1 MPSVD
6 EILASP
12 PLAGLQRVSQSG
24 GGRDVAAVRLAE
36 QFADLNAAPP
46 ASLVILSRTA
56 SAAATDYR
64 IDMAMRW
71 AAIHDVAAVAGFSQ
85 QRWQPPVTAADIAD
99 RAGIALIWVPAE
111 AELTWLVQA
120 VMREVGGGAERALA
134 RAQEGLAAVLRT
146 AQAGADTETLRAAV
160 SQALGT
166 TVQVRLLPDGSGGS
180 GLPDSLAD
188 GLPGRG
194 NPVRVP
200 VMVGDTVAGEFA
212 APDARGDLAIAA
224 SLVLRAA
231 ASSAGRLLDLARR
244 ARELPIR
251 SRSELIAELLMSDAA
266 LSEDLRDRAMQL
278 GVPVGGWHVAVRI
291 EAENLDEAGRD
302 EVHRFEL
309 LETAG
314 QAALQATARTGGS
327 WYPCRIAHAVVL
339 VRMTSSHP
347 GTQAGLRAA
356 KSAEAALVAIRA
368 RLPALRLRG
377 GVGTPHEGP
386 MGLRAS
392 AAEARIALVAA
403 RSAGKPEGVAT
414 HDATGVQRMLM
425 EWYASDTAQASV
437 RAQLAP
443 LERLGPARG
452 ETAIRTLAVYL
463 DQQGSIVRTASQLH
477 LHRNAVAYRL
487 RRITE
492 LLGVDL
498 DDPDQ
503 RLALQLACRARL
515 LSLCGLG
522 SSRPNLGSLA
532 EPPRRPRLIFRCG

>member
-1 MPSVD
+1 MCTALRRKLCYPHNEGVPSVD

-12 PLAGLQRVSQSG
+12 PLSGLRRVSRRG
-24 GGRDVAAVRLAE
+24 GDRQVVTVRLAE
-36 QFADLNAAPP
+36 QFADLNHAP
-46 ASLVILSRTA
+46 AGSLVILSRSA

-64 IDMAMRW
+64 LDMALRW
-71 AAIHDVAAVAGFSQ
+71 AAIHDVAAVAAFCAE
-85 QRWQPPVTAADIAD
+85 RWQPPVTAADIAE
-99 RAGIALIWVPAE
+99 RADIALLSVPSAV
-111 AELTWLVQA
+111 ELTWLIQA
-120 VMREVGGGAERALA
+120 IMREAGGGAERALA
-134 RAQEGLAAVLRT
+134 RAEQGLAVVLE
-146 AQAGADTETLRAAV
+146 AGQAGADLAGLRLAVGRALGVDVELRLYAEGGTRPAAGAAAGKAGAV
-160 SQALGT
+160 S
-166 TVQVRLLPDGSGGS
+166 
-180 GLPDSLAD
+180 
-188 GLPGRG
+188 
-194 NPVRVP
+194 VP
-200 VMVGDTVAGEFA
+200 ILVGDTVTGELT
-212 APDARGDLAIAA
+212 ARGAHGDLAVAA
-224 SLVLRAA
+224 SLVLCAA
-231 ASSAGRLLDLARR
+231 ASSAGRILDLARH

-266 LSEDLRDRAMQL
+266 LGEDLRDRAMHL
-278 GVPVGGWHVAVRI
+278 GVPIGGWHVAVRI
-291 EAENLDEAGRD
+291 EAENLDQAGRD

-314 QAALQATARTGGS
+314 QAAFQAAARTGGS
-327 WYPCRIAHAVVL
+327 WYLSRIARAIVL

-347 GTQAGLRAA
+347 GAQAGLRAA
-356 KSAEAALVAIRA
+356 KSAEGALAAVSA
-368 RLPALRLRG
+368 RLPGLRLRG

-392 AAEARIALVAA
+392 AAEARIALIAA

-452 ETAIRTLAVYL
+452 ETAIRTLAAYL
-463 DQQGSIVRTASQLH
+463 DQQGSIVRTASVLH
-477 LHRNAVAYRL
+477 LHRNAVTYRL
-487 RRITE
+487 RRITD

-515 LSLCGLG
+515 L
-522 SSRPNLGSLA
+522 A
-532 EPPRRPRLIFRCG
+532 

>member
-1 MPSVD
+1 VPSVD

-12 PLAGLQRVSQSG
+12 PLSGLRRVSHQG
-24 GGRDVAAVRLAE
+24 GDRQVVTVRLAE
-36 QFADLNAAPP
+36 QLADLNPAP
-46 ASLVILSRTA
+46 AGSLVILSRSA

-64 IDMAMRW
+64 LDMALRW
-71 AAIHDVAAVAGFSQ
+71 AAIHEVAAVAAFSAE
-85 QRWQPPVTAADIAD
+85 RWQPPVTAADIAE
-99 RAGIALIWVPAE
+99 RAGFALISVPSAT
-111 AELTWLVQA
+111 ELTWLIQA
-120 VMREVGGGAERALA
+120 IMREAGGGAERALA
-134 RAQEGLAAVLRT
+134 RAEQGLAAVLEAVENGADLDDLRT
-146 AQAGADTETLRAAV
+146 AV
-160 SQALGT
+160 SRALGT
-166 TVQVRLLPDGSGGS
+166 SVGLRLYAEGETRRAVEGRRTAGGTGAAAGEAGAVS
-180 GLPDSLAD
+180 
-188 GLPGRG
+188 
-194 NPVRVP
+194 VP
-200 VMVGDTVAGEFA
+200 IIVGDTVTGELT
-212 APDARGDLAIAA
+212 APGAHGDLAVAA

-231 ASSAGRLLDLARR
+231 AASAGRLLDLARH

-266 LSEDLRDRAMQL
+266 LSEDLRDRAMHL
-278 GVPVGGWHVAVRI
+278 GVPIGGWHVAVRI

-314 QAALQATARTGGS
+314 QAAFQAVARAGGS
-327 WYPCRIAHAVVL
+327 WYLSRIARAIVL

-347 GTQAGLRAA
+347 GAQAGMRAA
-356 KSAEAALVAIRA
+356 KSAESALAAVRG
-368 RLPALRLRG
+368 RLPGLHLRG

-392 AAEARIALVAA
+392 AAEARIALIAA
-403 RSAGKPEGVAT
+403 RSAGKPEGVAA
-414 HDATGVQRMLM
+414 HDATGVHRMLM

-452 ETAIRTLAVYL
+452 ETAIRTLAAYL
-463 DQQGSIVRTASQLH
+463 DQQGSIVRTASVLH
-477 LHRNAVAYRL
+477 LHRNAVTYRL
-487 RRITE
+487 RRITD

-515 LSLCGLG
+515 L
-522 SSRPNLGSLA
+522 A
-532 EPPRRPRLIFRCG
+532 

>member
-12 PLAGLQRVSQSG
+12 PLAGLRRVSRRG
-24 GGRDVAAVRLAE
+24 GDRQVVTVRLAE
-36 QFADLNAAPP
+36 QFSDLNPAP
-46 ASLVILSRTA
+46 AGSLVILSRAA

-64 IDMAMRW
+64 LDMALRW
-71 AAIHDVAAVAGFSQ
+71 AAIHNVAAVAGFSAGH
-85 QRWQPPVTAADIAD
+85 WQPPVTAADIAD
-99 RAGIALIWVPAE
+99 RADIALVSVPAS
-111 AELTWLVQA
+111 AELTWLMRA
-120 VMREVGGGAERALA
+120 VMRETGGGAERALA
-134 RAQEGLAAVLRT
+134 RAEQGLAAVLG
-146 AQAGADTETLRAAV
+146 AAESGADTEGLRVAV
-160 SQALGT
+160 SQALGIP
-166 TVQVRLLPDGSGGS
+166 VEVRLL
-180 GLPDSLAD
+180 AD
-188 GLPGRG
+188 GEAAAGRPAAPGE
-194 NPVRVP
+194 VRMP
-200 VMVGDTVAGEFA
+200 ISAGDTVAGEFSCRG
-212 APDARGDLAIAA
+212 ARGDLAVAA
-224 SLVLRAA
+224 GLVLHAA

-251 SRSELIAELLMSDAA
+251 SRSELLAELLMSDAP
-266 LSEDLRDRAMQL
+266 LTEDLRERAMHL
-278 GVPVGGWHVAVRI
+278 GVPIGGWHVAVRI

-314 QAALQATARTGGS
+314 QAALQAVLRTGAS
-327 WYPCRIAHAVVL
+327 WYLSRVARAVVL
-339 VRMTSSHP
+339 VRMTSLHL

-356 KSAEAALVAIRA
+356 RSAEDALAAIRG

-403 RSAGKPEGVAT
+403 RSAGKPESIAT

-452 ETAIRTLAVYL
+452 ETAIRTLAAYL
-463 DQQGSIVRTASQLH
+463 DQQGSIVRTAGVLH

-487 RRITE
+487 RRITD

-515 LSLCGLG
+515 LAC
-522 SSRPNLGSLA
+522 
-532 EPPRRPRLIFRCG
+532 

>member
-12 PLAGLQRVSQSG
+12 PLSGLRRVTRRG
-24 GGRDVAAVRLAE
+24 GNREVVTVRLAE
-36 QFADLNAAPP
+36 QFSDLNPAP
-46 ASLVILSRTA
+46 ARSMVILSRAA

-64 IDMAMRW
+64 LDMALRW
-71 AAIHDVAAVAGFSQ
+71 AAVHDVAAVGCFADGVW
-85 QRWQPPVTAADIAD
+85 RPPMTAVDIAD
-99 RAGIALIWVPAE
+99 RADIALVSVPAA
-111 AELTWLVQA
+111 AELTWLLRAIMQ
-120 VMREVGGGAERALA
+120 ETGGGAERALA
-134 RAQEGLAAVLRT
+134 RAEQGLAAVLAAAETGTDLENLR
-146 AQAGADTETLRAAV
+146 ASVSRALGIDVEARLYADDDQGEKVEDGPGADR
-160 SQALGT
+160 
-166 TVQVRLLPDGSGGS
+166 
-180 GLPDSLAD
+180 
-188 GLPGRG
+188 
-194 NPVRVP
+194 VRVP
-200 VMVGDTVAGEFA
+200 IVVGEAIAGEFTVQGA
-212 APDARGDLAIAA
+212 HGDLAVAA
-224 SLVLRAA
+224 SLVLRTA
-231 ASSAGRLLDLARR
+231 ASAAGRLLDLARR

-251 SRSELIAELLMSDAA
+251 SRSELLAELLMSDAA

-278 GVPVGGWHVAVRI
+278 GVPIGGWHVAVRV

-309 LETAG
+309 LDTAG
-314 QAALQATARTGGS
+314 QAALQAVARTGGS
-327 WYPCRIAHAVVL
+327 WYLSRISRAIVL

-356 KSAEAALVAIRA
+356 KSAEGALAAIRG
-368 RLPALRLRG
+368 RLPGLRLRG
-377 GVGTPHEGP
+377 GVGAPHEGP

-425 EWYASDTAQASV
+425 EWYASDTARASV

-452 ETAIRTLAVYL
+452 ETAIRTLAAYL
-463 DQQGSIVRTASQLH
+463 DQQGSIVRTASALH

-487 RRITE
+487 RRITD

-515 LSLCGLG
+515 L
-522 SSRPNLGSLA
+522 A
-532 EPPRRPRLIFRCG
+532 

>member
-1 MPSVD
+1 VPSVD

-12 PLAGLQRVSQSG
+12 SLDSLRRVSHRG
-24 GGRDVAAVRLAE
+24 GDRQVVTVRLAE
-36 QFADLNAAPP
+36 QFADLNPAP
-46 ASLVILSRTA
+46 AGSLVILSRTA
-56 SAAATDYR
+56 SAAAIDYR
-64 IDMAMRW
+64 LDMALRW
-71 AAIHDVAAVAGFSQ
+71 AAIHNVAAVAAFSAEPW
-85 QRWQPPVTAADIAD
+85 RPPVTAADIAE
-99 RAGIALIWVPAE
+99 RAGLALISVPSAV
-111 AELTWLVQA
+111 ELTWLVQA
-120 VMREVGGGAERALA
+120 IMREVGGGAERALA
-134 RAQEGLAAVLRT
+134 RAEQGLAAVVRADQTGADLDGLRT
-146 AQAGADTETLRAAV
+146 AV
-160 SQALGT
+160 SRALGT
-166 TVQVRLLPDGSGGS
+166 DVELRLCAEGAARRAAGPAGGPAA
-180 GLPDSLAD
+180 GEGGA
-188 GLPGRG
+188 
-194 NPVRVP
+194 VRVP
-200 VMVGDTVAGEFA
+200 IIVGDTVAGELT
-212 APDARGDLAIAA
+212 ARGAHGDLAVAA

-231 ASSAGRLLDLARR
+231 ASSAERLLDLARH

-266 LSEDLRDRAMQL
+266 LSEDLRDRAMHL
-278 GVPVGGWHVAVRI
+278 GVPIGGWHVAVRI

-314 QAALQATARTGGS
+314 QVAFQAVARTGGS
-327 WYPCRIAHAVVL
+327 WYLSRIARAIVL

-347 GTQAGLRAA
+347 GPQAGMRAA
-356 KSAEAALVAIRA
+356 RSAEGALVAVSG
-368 RLPALRLRG
+368 RLPGLRPRG

-452 ETAIRTLAVYL
+452 ETAIRTLAAYL
-463 DQQGSIVRTASQLH
+463 DQQGSIVRTASVLH
-477 LHRNAVAYRL
+477 LHRNAVTYRL
-487 RRITE
+487 RRITD

-515 LSLCGLG
+515 L
-522 SSRPNLGSLA
+522 A
-532 EPPRRPRLIFRCG
+532 

>member
-12 PLAGLQRVSQSG
+12 PLSGLRRVTRRG
-24 GGRDVAAVRLAE
+24 GDRQVVTVRLAE
-36 QFADLNAAPP
+36 RFSDLNPAP
-46 ASLVILSRTA
+46 AQSLVVLSRAA

-64 IDMAMRW
+64 LDMALRW
-71 AAIHDVAAVAGFSQ
+71 AAVHNVAAVGCFSDG
-85 QRWQPPVTAADIAD
+85 RWQPPMTAVDIAERADIA
-99 RAGIALIWVPAE
+99 LVSVPAA
-111 AELTWLVQA
+111 AELTWLLRAIMQ
-120 VMREVGGGAERALA
+120 ETGGGAERALA
-134 RAQEGLAAVLRT
+134 RAEQGLAAVLHAAET
-146 AQAGADTETLRAAV
+146 GADTEGLRASV
-160 SQALGT
+160 SRALGID
-166 TVQVRLLPDGSGGS
+166 VVARLYADDDRGHRPEDTPGVPAQPGGAS
-180 GLPDSLAD
+180 E
-188 GLPGRG
+188 PGR
-194 NPVRVP
+194 VSVP
-200 VMVGDTVAGEFA
+200 IVVGETIAGEFTVLAHGDMAVA
-212 APDARGDLAIAA
+212 AN
-224 SLVLRAA
+224 LVLRIA

-251 SRSELIAELLMSDAA
+251 SRSELLTELLMSDAA
-266 LSEDLRDRAMQL
+266 LTEDLRDRAMQL
-278 GVPVGGWHVAVRI
+278 GVPIGGWHVAVRI

-309 LETAG
+309 LDTAG
-314 QAALQATARTGGS
+314 QAALQAVARTGGS
-327 WYPCRIAHAVVL
+327 WYLSRISRAIVL

-356 KSAEAALVAIRA
+356 RSAEGALAAIRG
-368 RLPALRLRG
+368 RFPGLRLRG
-377 GVGTPHEGP
+377 GVGAPHEGP

-425 EWYASDTAQASV
+425 EWYASDTARASV

-452 ETAIRTLAVYL
+452 ETAIRTLAAYL
-463 DQQGSIVRTASQLH
+463 DQQGSIVRTASALH

-487 RRITE
+487 RRITD

-515 LSLCGLG
+515 L
-522 SSRPNLGSLA
+522 A
-532 EPPRRPRLIFRCG
+532 

>member
-12 PLAGLQRVSQSG
+12 PLSGLRRVGLRG
-24 GGRDVAAVRLAE
+24 GDRQVVTVRLAE
-36 QFADLNAAPP
+36 QFSDLNPAP
-46 ASLVILSRTA
+46 AGSLVILSRTA

-64 IDMAMRW
+64 LDMALRW
-71 AAIHDVAAVAGFSQ
+71 AAIHNVAAVAGFSAG
-85 QRWQPPVTAADIAD
+85 RWQPPVTAADIAD
-99 RAGIALIWVPAE
+99 RADIALISIPAT
-111 AELTWLVQA
+111 AELTWLLQA
-120 VMREVGGGAERALA
+120 LLRETGGGAERALA
-134 RAQEGLAAVLRT
+134 RAEQGLAAVLRT
-146 AQAGADTETLRAAV
+146 AETGADAAERVESLRAAV

-166 TVQVRLLPDGSGGS
+166 DVELRLF
-180 GLPDSLAD
+180 AD
-188 GLPGRG
+188 GEPVAAREPRPGE
-194 NPVRVP
+194 VTVP
-200 VMVGDTVAGEFA
+200 VIAGDTVTGELT
-212 APDARGDLAIAA
+212 ARGAHGDLGVAA
-224 SLVLRAA
+224 SLVLHAA
-231 ASSAGRLLDLARR
+231 ASSAARLLDLARR

-251 SRSELIAELLMSDAA
+251 SRSELLAELLMSDAA
-266 LSEDLRDRAMQL
+266 LTEDLRDRAMHL
-278 GVPVGGWHVAVRI
+278 GVPIGGWHVAVRI

-302 EVHRFEL
+302 EVHKFEL

-314 QAALQATARTGGS
+314 QAALQAVLRTGAS
-327 WYPCRIAHAVVL
+327 WYLSRVARAVML

-347 GTQAGLRAA
+347 GAQAGPRAA
-356 KSAEAALVAIRA
+356 RSAEDALAAIRG

-403 RSAGKPEGVAT
+403 RSAGKPESVAT

-452 ETAIRTLAVYL
+452 ETAIRTLAAYL
-463 DQQGSIVRTASQLH
+463 DQQGSIVRTASVLH

-487 RRITE
+487 RRITD

-515 LSLCGLG
+515 LS
-522 SSRPNLGSLA
+522 
-532 EPPRRPRLIFRCG
+532 

>member
-12 PLAGLQRVSQSG
+12 PLSGLRRVTRRG
-24 GGRDVAAVRLAE
+24 GNREVVTVRLAE
-36 QFADLNAAPP
+36 QFSDLNPAP
-46 ASLVILSRTA
+46 AQSLVVLSRAA

-64 IDMAMRW
+64 LDMALRW
-71 AAIHDVAAVAGFSQ
+71 AAVHNVAAVGCFSDGL
-85 QRWQPPVTAADIAD
+85 WQPPMTAVDIAERADIA
-99 RAGIALIWVPAE
+99 LVSVPAA
-111 AELTWLVQA
+111 AELTWLLRAIMQ
-120 VMREVGGGAERALA
+120 ETGGGAERALA
-134 RAQEGLAAVLRT
+134 RAEQGLAAVLRAAET
-146 AQAGADTETLRAAV
+146 GADLEGLRASV
-160 SQALGT
+160 SRALGAE
-166 TVQVRLLPDGSGGS
+166 VVARLYPDDGRRQRAD
-180 GLPDSLAD
+180 DST
-188 GLPGRG
+188 GT
-194 NPVRVP
+194 PVSVP
-200 VMVGDTVAGEFA
+200 IVVGETIAGEFTA
-212 APDARGDLAIAA
+212 LAHGDLAVAA
-224 SLVLRAA
+224 SLVLRIA

-251 SRSELIAELLMSDAA
+251 SRSELLAELLMSDAA
-266 LSEDLRDRAMQL
+266 LTEDLRDRAMQL
-278 GVPVGGWHVAVRI
+278 GVPIGGWHVAVRI

-302 EVHRFEL
+302 EVHRFEML
-309 LETAG
+309 DTAG
-314 QAALQATARTGGS
+314 QAAFQAVARTGGS
-327 WYPCRIAHAVVL
+327 WYLSRISRAIVL

-356 KSAEAALVAIRA
+356 RSAEAALAAVRG
-368 RLPALRLRG
+368 RLPGLRLRG
-377 GVGTPHEGP
+377 GVGAPHEGP

-425 EWYASDTAQASV
+425 EWYASDTARASV

-452 ETAIRTLAVYL
+452 ETAIRTLAAYL
-463 DQQGSIVRTASQLH
+463 DQQGSIVRTASALH
-477 LHRNAVAYRL
+477 LHRNAVTYRL
-487 RRITE
+487 RRITD

-515 LSLCGLG
+515 L
-522 SSRPNLGSLA
+522 A
-532 EPPRRPRLIFRCG
+532 

>member
-12 PLAGLQRVSQSG
+12 PLSGLRRVSHRG
-24 GGRDVAAVRLAE
+24 GDRQVSAVRLAE
-36 QFADLNAAPP
+36 QFADLNPAP
-46 ASLVILSRTA
+46 AGSLVVLSRNA
-56 SAAATDYR
+56 SASATDYR
-64 IDMAMRW
+64 LDMALRW
-71 AAIHDVAAVAGFSQ
+71 AAIHNVAAVAAFSAD
-85 QRWQPPVTAADIAD
+85 RWHPPVTAADIAE
-99 RAGIALIWVPAE
+99 RADIALVSVPAST
-111 AELTWLVQA
+111 ELTWLIQA
-120 VMREVGGGAERALA
+120 IMRETGGGAERALA
-134 RAQEGLAAVLRT
+134 RAEQGLAAVFRAVET
-146 AQAGADTETLRAAV
+146 GADLDGLRAAV

-166 TVQVRLLPDGSGGS
+166 QVGLRLSGDGETAAGAGDAVRPGAPARGGS
-180 GLPDSLAD
+180 GAAA
-188 GLPGRG
+188 
-194 NPVRVP
+194 VTVP
-200 VMVGDTVAGEFA
+200 IMVGETVVGELTAFSA
-212 APDARGDLAIAA
+212 HGNLAVAA
-224 SLVLRAA
+224 SLVLHTA
-231 ASSAGRLLDLARR
+231 ASAAGRLLDLARH

-266 LSEDLRDRAMQL
+266 LSEDLRDRAMHL
-278 GVPVGGWHVAVRI
+278 GVPIGGWHVAVRI

-314 QAALQATARTGGS
+314 QAAFQAVLRTGGS
-327 WYPCRIAHAVVL
+327 WYLSRIARAIVL

-347 GTQAGLRAA
+347 GGQAGMRAA
-356 KSAEAALVAIRA
+356 KSAEGALAAISG
-368 RLPALRLRG
+368 RLPGLRLRG

-452 ETAIRTLAVYL
+452 ETAIRTLAAYL
-463 DQQGSIVRTASQLH
+463 DHQGSIVRTASALH
-477 LHRNAVAYRL
+477 LHRNAVTYRL
-487 RRITE
+487 RRITG

-515 LSLCGLG
+515 L
-522 SSRPNLGSLA
+522 A
-532 EPPRRPRLIFRCG
+532 